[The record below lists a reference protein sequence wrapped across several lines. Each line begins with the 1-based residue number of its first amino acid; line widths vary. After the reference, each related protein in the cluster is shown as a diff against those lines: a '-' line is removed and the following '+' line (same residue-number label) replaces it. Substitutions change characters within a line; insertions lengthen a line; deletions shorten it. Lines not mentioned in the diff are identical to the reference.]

1 MIMSTVL
8 GRDAYA
14 CIYTCALMCTRGCA
28 KYAPQGRREDDAGHS
43 GQAVVV
49 QVQVP
54 GGSVSFLIYI

>member
-1 MIMSTVL
+1 MHMHAYTPVL
-8 GRDAYA
+8 S
-14 CIYTCALMCTRGCA
+14 CATRGCA